1 LNKKPISPSMTRR
14 FVDPELGDQPEALEA
29 PNELSSD
36 SEEDSPMKKIK
47 TKKTAFHDSEL
58 GEQPEAFD
66 APADLSSDEFSE

>member
-1 LNKKPISPSMTRR
+1 MTIT
-14 FVDPELGDQPEALEA
+14 
-29 PNELSSD
+29 
-36 SEEDSPMKKIK
+36 SPMKKIK